1 MCKARE
7 YLSNQAK
14 KASFALLTILRRL
27 NHPPVTLALKLYESM
42 VAPIMCYSSEIW
54 GFTENMNLERVEL
67 GFLKAILNLPLSSPN
82 MAVLGEIGQLP
93 INLWWKEKILKYWDR
108 LCNQDSP
115 KLLRMAMQL
124 SLENDNN
131 GNSSWVGNVATIL
144 NNAGHSFS
152 NTNNGCDIEQR
163 NELMCVYRDQFIQ
176 KWHSNLAREHSVRG
190 NGGNKL
196 RTYRLFKK
204 TFQFESYLDNIN
216 QRCYRVALTRFRV
229 GAHALA
235 VEVGRYHKPSPL
247 PLGQRLCVF
256 CNMVEDELH
265 FLCICHKYNTL
276 CKQLNEDI
284 VRQFPEYRYLTT
296 EQKFIFLMQTPHPYI
311 HSTLSLFVYHAF
323 KIRTCND

>member
-1 MCKARE
+1 MNTDKTKVCVFGRDTDCQAFTWKNSTLDKVKSYKYLGVWLSKNGKFNKARN

-124 SLENDNN
+124 SLENGNN
-131 GNSSWVGNVATIL
+131 GNSSWVGNVATIF

-152 NTNNGCDIEQR
+152 NTNNGCDIEQ
-163 NELMCVYRDQFIQ
+163 CVCIETSSF
-176 KWHSNLAREHSVRG
+176 K
-190 NGGNKL
+190 NGTPTL
-196 RTYRLFKK
+196 
-204 TFQFESYLDNIN
+204 QENI
-216 QRCYRVALTRFRV
+216 V
-229 GAHALA
+229 
-235 VEVGRYHKPSPL
+235 
-247 PLGQRLCVF
+247 
-256 CNMVEDELH
+256 
-265 FLCICHKYNTL
+265 
-276 CKQLNEDI
+276 
-284 VRQFPEYRYLTT
+284 
-296 EQKFIFLMQTPHPYI
+296 
-311 HSTLSLFVYHAF
+311 
-323 KIRTCND
+323 

>member
-1 MCKARE
+1 
-7 YLSNQAK
+7 
-14 KASFALLTILRRL
+14 
-27 NHPPVTLALKLYESM
+27 M

-131 GNSSWVGNVATIL
+131 GNSSCVGNVATIF

-163 NELMCVYRDQFIQ
+163 NERVCIETSSF
-176 KWHSNLAREHSVRG
+176 K
-190 NGGNKL
+190 NGTPTL
-196 RTYRLFKK
+196 
-204 TFQFESYLDNIN
+204 QENI
-216 QRCYRVALTRFRV
+216 V
-229 GAHALA
+229 
-235 VEVGRYHKPSPL
+235 
-247 PLGQRLCVF
+247 
-256 CNMVEDELH
+256 
-265 FLCICHKYNTL
+265 
-276 CKQLNEDI
+276 
-284 VRQFPEYRYLTT
+284 
-296 EQKFIFLMQTPHPYI
+296 
-311 HSTLSLFVYHAF
+311 
-323 KIRTCND
+323 